1 MILITKL
8 YICKI
13 SYSRLIYS
21 HGQGWSGEEQLLKRI
36 QELETENEKLR
47 TQLNR
52 RTSGAVD
59 GAAEQTRAK
68 YADRILDTLPD
79 MMTVWTNSGVITD
92 LISSEETNHVGV
104 PSGRFIG
111 MNIRELLPEE
121 AYRNV
126 RANLDHVLE
135 TKRGSTGRHD
145 LTVDGELRH
154 YENRIWP
161 LDRDKVLC
169 MCRDITEAVRTQKAM
184 NDANK
189 RMKLIEQVVSLGYWF
204 YYSKTNEFYA
214 PDILPVL
221 LERESGA
228 DSVNADYYFEH
239 FVHPD
244 DREKARQLLH
254 YNPELG
260 EKDYIEFRI
269 VTDDKVKYLRHR
281 VLRESV
287 EKGHRVVEG
296 YVQDVTPIIERYHE
310 LEILK
315 YAVNNASE
323 EIFCCSLDGMFRFA
337 NRTFL
342 SHHRITDD
350 VAKYSLNDLKE
361 GQYAPD
367 GFEAL
372 VDRLRRNG
380 GVLQNTCS
388 YELPDGESI
397 TMESMVYLLDDS
409 FSDQKVVWFFC
420 RDVTERVRQ
429 GNELKELNR
438 LMEAIL
444 DNIPVY
450 LFVKD
455 PNDEFRYLYW
465 NQSFVKHSGIPASQ
479 VIGKTDFEIFPNPAD
494 AAHFQRDDLELLKR
508 GELPPFEEEYSVVTG
523 QKRIV
528 NTVKMLVPVEER
540 KLPLLMGISWD
551 ITERKVIETE
561 LLEAKVKAEQ
571 SDQLKTAFLANMSHE
586 IRTPLNAIV
595 GFAKIL
601 PEITDEMERASIINI
616 IDTNSD
622 QLLMLINDIL
632 DLSKIEAG
640 TIEFVDIPANLT
652 DLCQNIYCTLIE
664 KTAPGVQLVFEGAFD
679 NLVTLCDPGRLSQVI
694 VNLITNAIKFTKEG
708 FIRYG
713 YRLREDRVEFYVA
726 DTGLGIP
733 EDKLSTIFTRFTKL
747 NSFIAGTGLG
757 LAICRMI
764 VERQHGKIWAE
775 SKLGEGSIFRF
786 NFPYRKC

>member
-1 MILITKL
+1 MV
-8 YICKI
+8 
-13 SYSRLIYS
+13 R
-21 HGQGWSGEEQLLKRI
+21 EEQLLKRI

-79 MMTVWTNSGVITD
+79 MMTVWTNSGVITE

-104 PSGRFIG
+104 PSERFIG

-204 YYSKTNEFYA
+204 YYSETNEFYA

-494 AAHFQRDDLELLKR
+494 AAHFQRDDLALLKR

-726 DTGLGIP
+726 ADTGLGIP

>member
-1 MILITKL
+1 MV
-8 YICKI
+8 
-13 SYSRLIYS
+13 R
-21 HGQGWSGEEQLLKRI
+21 EEQLLKRI

-59 GAAEQTRAK
+59 GAAEQTRSK

-79 MMTVWTNSGVITD
+79 MMTVWTNSGVITE

-104 PSGRFIG
+104 PSERFIG

-204 YYSKTNEFYA
+204 YYSETNEFYA

-315 YAVNNASE
+315 YAVNNASK

-726 DTGLGIP
+726 ADTGLGIP

>member
-1 MILITKL
+1 MV
-8 YICKI
+8 
-13 SYSRLIYS
+13 R
-21 HGQGWSGEEQLLKRI
+21 EEQLLKRI

-79 MMTVWTNSGVITD
+79 MMTVWTNSGVITE

-104 PSGRFIG
+104 PSERFIG

-204 YYSKTNEFYA
+204 YYSETNEFYA

-244 DREKARQLLH
+244 GREKARQLLH

>member
-1 MILITKL
+1 MV
-8 YICKI
+8 
-13 SYSRLIYS
+13 R
-21 HGQGWSGEEQLLKRI
+21 EEQLLKRI

-79 MMTVWTNSGVITD
+79 MMTVWTNSGVITE

-104 PSGRFIG
+104 PSERFIG

-204 YYSKTNEFYA
+204 YYSETNEFYA

-595 GFAKIL
+595 GFAKIP

>member
-1 MILITKL
+1 MV
-8 YICKI
+8 
-13 SYSRLIYS
+13 R
-21 HGQGWSGEEQLLKRI
+21 EEQLLKRI

-79 MMTVWTNSGVITD
+79 MMTVWTNSGVITE

-104 PSGRFIG
+104 PSERFIG

-204 YYSKTNEFYA
+204 YYSETNEFYA

-450 LFVKD
+450 LFVTD

>member
-1 MILITKL
+1 MV
-8 YICKI
+8 
-13 SYSRLIYS
+13 R
-21 HGQGWSGEEQLLKRI
+21 EEQLLKRI

-104 PSGRFIG
+104 PSERFIG

-204 YYSKTNEFYA
+204 YYSETNEFYA

-269 VTDDKVKYLRHR
+269 VTNDKVKYLRHR

-551 ITERKVIETE
+551 MTERKVIETE

>member
-1 MILITKL
+1 MV
-8 YICKI
+8 
-13 SYSRLIYS
+13 R
-21 HGQGWSGEEQLLKRI
+21 EEQLLKRI

-59 GAAEQTRAK
+59 GAAEQTRTK

-104 PSGRFIG
+104 PSERFIG

-161 LDRDKVLC
+161 LDLDKVLC

-561 LLEAKVKAEQ
+561 LFEAKVKAEQ

>member
-1 MILITKL
+1 MV
-8 YICKI
+8 
-13 SYSRLIYS
+13 R
-21 HGQGWSGEEQLLKRI
+21 EEQLLKRI

-79 MMTVWTNSGVITD
+79 MMTVWTNSGVITE

-104 PSGRFIG
+104 PSERFIG

-204 YYSKTNEFYA
+204 YYSETNEFYA

-679 NLVTLCDPGRLSQVI
+679 NLVTLCAPGRLSQVI

>member
-1 MILITKL
+1 MV
-8 YICKI
+8 
-13 SYSRLIYS
+13 R
-21 HGQGWSGEEQLLKRI
+21 EEQLLKRI

-79 MMTVWTNSGVITD
+79 MMTVWTNSGVITE

-104 PSGRFIG
+104 PSERFIG

-204 YYSKTNEFYA
+204 YYSETNEFYA

-586 IRTPLNAIV
+586 IRAPLNAIV

>member
-1 MILITKL
+1 MV
-8 YICKI
+8 
-13 SYSRLIYS
+13 R
-21 HGQGWSGEEQLLKRI
+21 EEQLLKRI

-104 PSGRFIG
+104 PSERFIG

-455 PNDEFRYLYW
+455 PNNEFRYLYW

-561 LLEAKVKAEQ
+561 LPEAKVKAEQ

>member
-1 MILITKL
+1 MV
-8 YICKI
+8 
-13 SYSRLIYS
+13 R
-21 HGQGWSGEEQLLKRI
+21 EEQLLKRI

-104 PSGRFIG
+104 PSERFIG

-204 YYSKTNEFYA
+204 YYSETNEFYA

-269 VTDDKVKYLRHR
+269 VTNDKVKYLRHR

-465 NQSFVKHSGIPASQ
+465 NQSFVKHSGIPASK

-508 GELPPFEEEYSVVTG
+508 GELPPFEEEHSVVTG

>member
-1 MILITKL
+1 MV
-8 YICKI
+8 
-13 SYSRLIYS
+13 R
-21 HGQGWSGEEQLLKRI
+21 EEQLLKRI

-79 MMTVWTNSGVITD
+79 MMTVWTNSGVITE

-104 PSGRFIG
+104 PSERFIG

-204 YYSKTNEFYA
+204 YYSETNEFYA

-455 PNDEFRYLYW
+455 PNDEFHYLYW

>member
-1 MILITKL
+1 MV
-8 YICKI
+8 
-13 SYSRLIYS
+13 R
-21 HGQGWSGEEQLLKRI
+21 EEQLLKRI

-79 MMTVWTNSGVITD
+79 MMTVWTNSGVITE

-104 PSGRFIG
+104 PSERFIG

-204 YYSKTNEFYA
+204 YYSETNEFYA

-775 SKLGEGSIFRF
+775 SKLGEGWIFRF

>member
-1 MILITKL
+1 MV
-8 YICKI
+8 
-13 SYSRLIYS
+13 R
-21 HGQGWSGEEQLLKRI
+21 EEQLLKRI

-104 PSGRFIG
+104 PSERFIG

-204 YYSKTNEFYA
+204 YYSETNEFYA

-397 TMESMVYLLDDS
+397 TMESMVYLLDAS

>member
-1 MILITKL
+1 MV
-8 YICKI
+8 
-13 SYSRLIYS
+13 R
-21 HGQGWSGEEQLLKRI
+21 EEQLLKRI

-104 PSGRFIG
+104 PSERFIG

-161 LDRDKVLC
+161 LDLDKVLC

-465 NQSFVKHSGIPASQ
+465 NQLFVKHSGIPASQ

-561 LLEAKVKAEQ
+561 LFEAKVKAEQ

>member
-1 MILITKL
+1 MV
-8 YICKI
+8 
-13 SYSRLIYS
+13 R
-21 HGQGWSGEEQLLKRI
+21 EEQLLKRI

-104 PSGRFIG
+104 PSERFIG

-161 LDRDKVLC
+161 LDLDKVLC

-397 TMESMVYLLDDS
+397 TMESITMESMVYLLDDS

-561 LLEAKVKAEQ
+561 LFEAKVKAEQ

>member
-1 MILITKL
+1 MV
-8 YICKI
+8 
-13 SYSRLIYS
+13 R
-21 HGQGWSGEEQLLKRI
+21 EEQLLKRI

-79 MMTVWTNSGVITD
+79 MMTVWTNSGVITE

-104 PSGRFIG
+104 PSERFIG

-204 YYSKTNEFYA
+204 YYSETNEFYA

-315 YAVNNASE
+315 YAVNNASK

-726 DTGLGIP
+726 ADTGLGIP

>member
-1 MILITKL
+1 MV
-8 YICKI
+8 
-13 SYSRLIYS
+13 R
-21 HGQGWSGEEQLLKRI
+21 EEQLLKRI

-59 GAAEQTRAK
+59 GVAEQTRAK

-104 PSGRFIG
+104 PSERFIG

-204 YYSKTNEFYA
+204 YYSETNEFYA

>member
-1 MILITKL
+1 MV
-8 YICKI
+8 
-13 SYSRLIYS
+13 R
-21 HGQGWSGEEQLLKRI
+21 EEQLPKRI

-104 PSGRFIG
+104 PSERFIG

-455 PNDEFRYLYW
+455 PNNEFRYLYW

>member
-1 MILITKL
+1 MV
-8 YICKI
+8 
-13 SYSRLIYS
+13 R
-21 HGQGWSGEEQLLKRI
+21 EEQLLKRI

-79 MMTVWTNSGVITD
+79 MMTVWTNSGVITE

-104 PSGRFIG
+104 PSERFIG

-204 YYSKTNEFYA
+204 YYSETNEFYA

-764 VERQHGKIWAE
+764 VERQHEKIWAE

>member
-1 MILITKL
+1 MV
-8 YICKI
+8 
-13 SYSRLIYS
+13 R
-21 HGQGWSGEEQLLKRI
+21 EEQLLKRI

-104 PSGRFIG
+104 PSERFIG

-204 YYSKTNEFYA
+204 YYSETNEFYA

-269 VTDDKVKYLRHR
+269 VTNDKVKYLRHR

-528 NTVKMLVPVEER
+528 NTVKMLVSVEER

>member
-1 MILITKL
+1 MV
-8 YICKI
+8 
-13 SYSRLIYS
+13 R
-21 HGQGWSGEEQLLKRI
+21 EEQLLKRI

-104 PSGRFIG
+104 PSERFIG

-204 YYSKTNEFYA
+204 YYSETNEFYA

-269 VTDDKVKYLRHR
+269 VTNDKVKYLRHR

-455 PNDEFRYLYW
+455 LNDEFRYLYW
-465 NQSFVKHSGIPASQ
+465 NQSFVKHSGIPASK

-786 NFPYRKC
+786 NFPYRKY

>member
-1 MILITKL
+1 MV
-8 YICKI
+8 
-13 SYSRLIYS
+13 R
-21 HGQGWSGEEQLLKRI
+21 EEQLLKRI

-79 MMTVWTNSGVITD
+79 MMTVWTNSGVITE

-104 PSGRFIG
+104 PSERFIG

-204 YYSKTNEFYA
+204 YYSETNEFYA

-757 LAICRMI
+757 LAIFRMI

>member
-1 MILITKL
+1 MV
-8 YICKI
+8 
-13 SYSRLIYS
+13 R
-21 HGQGWSGEEQLLKRI
+21 EEQLLKRI

-104 PSGRFIG
+104 PSERFIG

-161 LDRDKVLC
+161 LDLDKVLC

-479 VIGKTDFEIFPNPAD
+479 VIGKIDFEIFPNPAD

-561 LLEAKVKAEQ
+561 LFEAKVKAEQ

>member
-1 MILITKL
+1 MV
-8 YICKI
+8 
-13 SYSRLIYS
+13 R
-21 HGQGWSGEEQLLKRI
+21 EEQLLKRI

-79 MMTVWTNSGVITD
+79 MMTVWTNSGVITE

-104 PSGRFIG
+104 PSERFIG

-204 YYSKTNEFYA
+204 YYSETNEFYA

-455 PNDEFRYLYW
+455 PNNEFRYLYW

-571 SDQLKTAFLANMSHE
+571 SDQLKTTFLANMSHE

>member
-1 MILITKL
+1 MV
-8 YICKI
+8 
-13 SYSRLIYS
+13 R
-21 HGQGWSGEEQLLKRI
+21 EEQLLKRI

-104 PSGRFIG
+104 PSERFIG

>member
-1 MILITKL
+1 MV
-8 YICKI
+8 
-13 SYSRLIYS
+13 R
-21 HGQGWSGEEQLLKRI
+21 EEQLLKRI

-104 PSGRFIG
+104 PSERFIG

-204 YYSKTNEFYA
+204 YYSETNEFYA

-296 YVQDVTPIIERYHE
+296 YVQDETPNIERYHE
-310 LEILK
+310 MEILK

-764 VERQHGKIWAE
+764 VERQH
-775 SKLGEGSIFRF
+775 
-786 NFPYRKC
+786 

>member
-1 MILITKL
+1 MV
-8 YICKI
+8 
-13 SYSRLIYS
+13 R
-21 HGQGWSGEEQLLKRI
+21 EEQLLKRI

-79 MMTVWTNSGVITD
+79 MMTVWTNSGVITE

-104 PSGRFIG
+104 PSERFIG

-204 YYSKTNEFYA
+204 YYSETNEFYA

-640 TIEFVDIPANLT
+640 TIEFVDILANLT

>member
-1 MILITKL
+1 MV
-8 YICKI
+8 
-13 SYSRLIYS
+13 R
-21 HGQGWSGEEQLLKRI
+21 EEQLLKRI

-79 MMTVWTNSGVITD
+79 MMTVWTNSGVITE

-104 PSGRFIG
+104 PSERFIG

-204 YYSKTNEFYA
+204 YYSETNEFYA

-528 NTVKMLVPVEER
+528 NTEKMLVPVEER

-726 DTGLGIP
+726 ADTGLGIP

>member
-1 MILITKL
+1 MV
-8 YICKI
+8 
-13 SYSRLIYS
+13 R
-21 HGQGWSGEEQLLKRI
+21 EEQLLKRI

-104 PSGRFIG
+104 PSERFIG

-561 LLEAKVKAEQ
+561 LFEAKVKAEQ

-679 NLVTLCDPGRLSQVI
+679 NLVTFCDPGRLSQVI

>member
-1 MILITKL
+1 MV
-8 YICKI
+8 
-13 SYSRLIYS
+13 R
-21 HGQGWSGEEQLLKRI
+21 EEQLLKRI

-104 PSGRFIG
+104 PSERFIG

-204 YYSKTNEFYA
+204 YYSETNEFYA

-269 VTDDKVKYLRHR
+269 VTNDKVKYLRHR

-455 PNDEFRYLYW
+455 SNDEFRYLYW
-465 NQSFVKHSGIPASQ
+465 NQSFVKHSGIPASK

-786 NFPYRKC
+786 NFPYRKY

>member
-1 MILITKL
+1 MV
-8 YICKI
+8 
-13 SYSRLIYS
+13 R
-21 HGQGWSGEEQLLKRI
+21 EEQLLKRI

-104 PSGRFIG
+104 PSERFIG

-450 LFVKD
+450 LFEKD

-561 LLEAKVKAEQ
+561 LFEAKVKAEQ

-679 NLVTLCDPGRLSQVI
+679 NLVTFCDPGRLSQVI

>member
-1 MILITKL
+1 MV
-8 YICKI
+8 
-13 SYSRLIYS
+13 R
-21 HGQGWSGEEQLLKRI
+21 EEQLLKRI

-104 PSGRFIG
+104 PSERFIG
-111 MNIRELLPEE
+111 VNIRELLPEE

-204 YYSKTNEFYA
+204 YYSETNEFYA

-269 VTDDKVKYLRHR
+269 VTNDKVKYLRHR

-429 GNELKELNR
+429 GNELKEQNR

>member
-1 MILITKL
+1 MV
-8 YICKI
+8 
-13 SYSRLIYS
+13 R
-21 HGQGWSGEEQLLKRI
+21 EEQLLKRI

-79 MMTVWTNSGVITD
+79 MMTVWANSGVITE

-104 PSGRFIG
+104 PSERFIG

-204 YYSKTNEFYA
+204 YYSETNEFYA

-540 KLPLLMGISWD
+540 KLPLLMGISWN

-786 NFPYRKC
+786 NFPYRKY

>member
-1 MILITKL
+1 MV
-8 YICKI
+8 
-13 SYSRLIYS
+13 R
-21 HGQGWSGEEQLLKRI
+21 EEQLLKRI

-79 MMTVWTNSGVITD
+79 MMTVWTNSGVITE

-104 PSGRFIG
+104 PSERFIG

-204 YYSKTNEFYA
+204 YYSETNEFYA

-726 DTGLGIP
+726 DAGLGIP

>member
-1 MILITKL
+1 MV
-8 YICKI
+8 
-13 SYSRLIYS
+13 R
-21 HGQGWSGEEQLLKRI
+21 EEQLLKRI

-104 PSGRFIG
+104 PSERFIG

-455 PNDEFRYLYW
+455 PNNEFRYLYW

-764 VERQHGKIWAE
+764 VERQHGKIWAA

>member
-1 MILITKL
+1 MV
-8 YICKI
+8 
-13 SYSRLIYS
+13 R
-21 HGQGWSGEEQLLKRI
+21 EEQLLKRI

-79 MMTVWTNSGVITD
+79 MMTVWANSGVITE

-104 PSGRFIG
+104 PSERFIG

-204 YYSKTNEFYA
+204 YYSETNEFYA

-786 NFPYRKC
+786 NFPYRKY

>member
-1 MILITKL
+1 MV
-8 YICKI
+8 
-13 SYSRLIYS
+13 R
-21 HGQGWSGEEQLLKRI
+21 EEQLLKRI

-104 PSGRFIG
+104 PSERFIG

-204 YYSKTNEFYA
+204 YYSETNEFYA

-397 TMESMVYLLDDS
+397 TMESMVYRVDDS

-764 VERQHGKIWAE
+764 VERKHGKIWAE

>member
-1 MILITKL
+1 MV
-8 YICKI
+8 
-13 SYSRLIYS
+13 R
-21 HGQGWSGEEQLLKRI
+21 EEQLLKRI

-79 MMTVWTNSGVITD
+79 MITVWTNSGVITD

-104 PSGRFIG
+104 PSERFIG

-204 YYSKTNEFYA
+204 YYSETNEFYA

-269 VTDDKVKYLRHR
+269 VTNDKVKYLRHR

-287 EKGHRVVEG
+287 EKGHRVVER